1 MSSDI
6 EELENLQSEADE
18 MELKEL
24 EIQLSVASL
33 LAMFPVRQMS
43 LTLWKDKAF
52 WLRLTKAIKGL
63 SLPEDK
69 IQTILTS
76 MRGK

>member
-1 MSSDI
+1 MSSDV
-6 EELENLQSEADE
+6 EDLENLQSEGDE

-33 LAMFPVRQMS
+33 LAMFPVNLTI
-43 LTLWKDKAF
+43 LTLWKDKSF
-52 WLRLTKAIKGL
+52 WARLTKAIKTL
-63 SLPEDK
+63 DLPEESL
-69 IQTILTS
+69 QTILTS